1 MQDRQSEE
9 DDETSGCGVCRKPED
24 EDEDGKTEPSWIE
37 CDNCFIW
44 YHMLCIQTGMTFVMR
59 MMCLY
64 TGSAMFAHD
73 KMCII
78 LLKCLVR
85 VML

>member
-1 MQDRQSEE
+1 MDGNVEA
-9 DDETSGCGVCRKPED
+9 DNINWDAFSGA
-24 EDEDGKTEPSWIE
+24 KTI
-37 CDNCFIW
+37 
-44 YHMLCIQTGMTFVMR
+44 MMR
-59 MMCLY
+59 MMCL

-78 LLKCLVR
+78 LPKSLVR